1 VSNTATATDSFT
13 TEYLTTW
20 TEPDADKRR
29 ATIDRFWAA
38 DGRLIASAP
47 VNATL
52 EGTDQIAGLIG
63 QVYDQNIAANGLQFT
78 YDQRIDAGDTILLR
92 WSMLTPDGVAVDRGV
107 EVLFRDA
114 NGKVHTDYLF
124 MSVS

>member
-1 VSNTATATDSFT
+1 MSNTASDDFT

-20 TEPDADKRR
+20 TEPDADTRR
-29 ATIDRFWAA
+29 GIIDRFWAA

-63 QVYDQNIAANGLQFT
+63 QVYDENIAANGLQFT
-78 YDQRIDAGDTILLR
+78 YDQRIDAGDAILLR
-92 WSMLTPDGVAVDRGV
+92 WSMLTPDGTAVDRGV
-107 EVLFRDA
+107 EVILRAAD
-114 NGKVHTDYLF
+114 GKIHTDYLF
-124 MSVS
+124 MSVG

>member
-1 VSNTATATDSFT
+1 MSNTATDDFT

-29 ATIDRFWAA
+29 GIIDRFWAP

-52 EGTDQIAGLIG
+52 EGTEQIAGLIG
-63 QVYDQNIAANGLQFT
+63 QVYEANIAANGLQFT
-78 YDQRIDAGDTILLR
+78 YDQRIDAGDAILLR
-92 WSMLTPDGVAVDRGV
+92 WSMLTPDGAAVDRGV
-107 EVLFRDA
+107 EVLFRGED
-114 NGKVHTDYLF
+114 GKIHTDYLF

>member
-1 VSNTATATDSFT
+1 MSNTATDDFT
-13 TEYLTTW
+13 AEYLTTW

-29 ATIDRFWAA
+29 AVIDRFWAA

-63 QVYDQNIAANGLQFT
+63 QVYDENIEANGLRFT
-78 YDQRIDAGDTILLR
+78 YDQRVDAGDATVLR
-92 WSMLTPDGVAVDRGV
+92 WSMLTPDGTAVDRGV
-107 EVLFRDA
+107 EVLFCGED
-114 NGKVHTDYLF
+114 GKIHTDYLF